1 MICLFA
7 SRRRTWRPSESL
19 RLMYPS
25 LCRCRCVWEGDGG
38 GWPHAGT
45 RGAGEGEGGVRGG
58 LRRGRAAGETACQGG
73 RREMPCV
80 ASSLASGSLRLCA
93 PDVRSR
99 LSTTSLPL
107 FGTSLLDCLLRP
119 ALRPSPRPSKFCT
132 QRPTYT
138 LQVCSA
144 PSSTADPSF
153 RPSATSHSGGVCR
166 IQLYYRTHQRYQLQ
180 AATMHVWLA
189 TRNNPITLCLA
200 PAV

>member
-1 MICLFA
+1 MV
-7 SRRRTWRPSESL
+7 RRKE
-19 RLMYPS
+19 
-25 LCRCRCVWEGDGG
+25 EAGG
-38 GWPHAGT
+38 
-45 RGAGEGEGGVRGG
+45 RGEGGGRGG

-93 PDVRSR
+93 PDVRNR

-107 FGTSLLDCLLRP
+107 FGTSLLDCLIRP

-144 PSSTADPSF
+144 PSSTADLSF
-153 RPSATSHSGGVCR
+153 PRSATSQSGGVC
-166 IQLYYRTHQRYQLQ
+166 YRPHQRYQLQ

-189 TRNNPITLCLA
+189 TRSNAIPLA
-200 PAV
+200 SHLLHNRRTWCGSSSA